1 MAPFADGSPQASQ
14 WPIPPGHFFDYE
26 ILTHCGDS
34 GTYYYHSH
42 VGLQALTASGPL
54 IVDDSPASPTYH
66 YDEERIL
73 HFQDY
78 FFLSDG
84 EIMSSIMD
92 SKYRWTGGTNGIL
105 LNGKGV
111 AAGKTASAGPPRGK
125 EGKARNL
132 VDRLGPRGSVLSQMH
147 NGATGGGAGCG
158 LPVIDVEPGKA
169 YRFRFIGATGLSL
182 LTLGIE
188 GHDNLTIVQVDG
200 SEYNVPVATDH
211 LQIASGQRFDVMF
224 TAKTAEEL
232 AAEGNKATYFFQF
245 ETRGRHSPYVGYA
258 VLRYRPDSAV
268 PASPSQP
275 VLNLPE
281 EVNDWMEYTFTPLFP
296 DRSKAPT
303 TAEVTRRVIIDCDL
317 VRDSKTGRV
326 VWEMARQAWTETTFR
341 TPPLVDIYLRGQA
354 AIPNYEAA
362 LRNYGWD
369 PATGS
374 FPAKVGEVL
383 EIVLQNR
390 GARVGRSG
398 VLDSHPFHSH
408 GKHYFDVGSGPGKY
422 DAAANKAKLERL
434 GYKPI
439 SRDTTMLYRYNDA
452 VAPGE
457 PDGWRAWR
465 VRVENPGVW
474 MLHCHLLAHM
484 MMGMQSV
491 WVVGDAADII
501 KMPPSVSAN
510 YFTYSGNVMGNDTN
524 SPEVYEFYSGETG
537 GVKRGC

>member
-26 ILTHCGDS
+26 ILTQCGDS

-54 IVDDSPASPTYH
+54 IVDDSTASPTFH

-78 FFLSDG
+78 FSASDS
-84 EIMSSIMD
+84 EIMSSVIH
-92 SKYRWTGGTNGIL
+92 SKHRQTGGTNGIL

-111 AAGKTASAGPPRGK
+111 AARTTASAGAPPSKG
-125 EGKARNL
+125 GKAGNL
-132 VDRLGPRGSVLSQMH
+132 FGRLGPRGSAFRKTH
-147 NGATGGGAGCG
+147 TDATDDGAGCG
-158 LPVIDVEPGKA
+158 LPVIDVQPGKT

-182 LTLGIE
+182 LTMGIE
-188 GHDNLTIVQVDG
+188 GHPDITIVQVDG
-200 SEYNVPVATDH
+200 SEYNVPVTTDH
-211 LQIASGQRFDVMF
+211 LQIAAGQRFDVMF

-232 AAEGNKATYFFQF
+232 AADGDKATYFIQY
-245 ETRGRHSPYVGYA
+245 ETRGHSPYVGYG
-258 VLRYRPDSAV
+258 VLRYRPESAV
-268 PASPSQP
+268 PVSPSAR
-275 VLNLPE
+275 VISLPE

-303 TAEVTRRVIIDCDL
+303 TAEVTRRVILDCDL
-317 VRDSKTGRV
+317 VRDPETGRV
-326 VWEMARQAWTETTFR
+326 VWEVAHQAWTENSFQ
-341 TPPLVDIYLRGQA
+341 TPALVDIYLRGQA
-354 AIPNYEAA
+354 AIPDYNAA
-362 LRNYGWD
+362 LLNHGWD

-374 FPAKVGEVL
+374 FPAKIGEVL

-390 GARVGRSG
+390 GARAGNSG
-398 VLDSHPFHSH
+398 VLDTHPFHSH
-408 GKHYFDVGSGPGKY
+408 GKHYFDVGSGPGKF
-422 DAAANKAKLERL
+422 DAEANNAKLERL

-439 SRDTTMLYRYNDA
+439 TRDTTMLYQYHDA

-465 VRVENPGVW
+465 VRVGNPGVW
-474 MLHCHLLAHM
+474 MLHCHVLAHM

-491 WVVGDAADII
+491 WVNGDAADIM
-501 KMPPSVSAN
+501 KVPPSVSAN
-510 YFTYSGNVMGNDTN
+510 YYTYSGSVMGNDTN
-524 SPEVYEFYSGETG
+524 PPEVYEYYSGDTG
-537 GVKRGC
+537 GIEEGC

>member
-1 MAPFADGSPQASQ
+1 MAPFADGSPQASE

-42 VGLQALTASGPL
+42 VGVQAFTASGPL
-54 IVDDSPASPTYH
+54 IIDDSPASPTYH

-73 HFQDY
+73 HFQD
-78 FFLSDG
+78 FFSDSDD

-92 SKYRWTGGTNGIL
+92 SNHRYTGGTNGIL

-111 AAGKTASAGPPRGK
+111 ARRKTAPAGPSRSKG
-125 EGKARNL
+125 GKAGNPI
-132 VDRLGPRGSVLSQMH
+132 DRLHSRGSVLPRTH
-147 NGATGGGAGCG
+147 IGATDDGASCG
-158 LPVIDVEPGKA
+158 VSVIDVEPGKT

-182 LTLGIE
+182 LTIGIE
-188 GHDNLTIVQVDG
+188 GHPNLTIVQVDG
-200 SEYNVPVATDH
+200 SEYNVPVTTDH
-211 LQIASGQRFDVMF
+211 LQIASGQRFDVIF

-232 AAEGNKATYFFQF
+232 AADGNKATYFVQY
-245 ETRGRHSPYVGYA
+245 ETRGRQNPYVGYG

-268 PASPSQP
+268 PATPSEP
-275 VLNLPE
+275 ILDLPE
-281 EVNDWMEYTFTPLFP
+281 QVNDWMEYTFTPLFP

-317 VRDSKTGRV
+317 VEDPETGRV
-326 VWEMARQAWTETTFR
+326 VWEMAHQTWTEDSSQ
-341 TPPLVDIYLRGQA
+341 TPALVDIYLRGQA

-362 LRNYGWD
+362 LGNHGWD
-369 PATGS
+369 PATGA

-390 GARVGRSG
+390 GAKVGNSG
-398 VLDSHPFHSH
+398 VLDTHPFHSH

-422 DAAANKAKLERL
+422 DAEANNAKLERL

-439 SRDTTMLYRYNDA
+439 TRDTTMLYQYHDS

-465 VRVENPGVW
+465 VRVGNPGVW
-474 MLHCHLLAHM
+474 MMHCHVLAHM

-491 WVVGDAADII
+491 WIVGDAEDI
-501 KMPPSVSAN
+501 MELPPSVSAG
-510 YFTYSGNVMGNDTN
+510 YYTYAGSVMGNDTN
-524 SPEVYEFYSGETG
+524 PPEVYEYYSGHTG
-537 GVKRGC
+537 GIEAGC

>member
-54 IVDDSPASPTYH
+54 IVDDSAASPTFH

-78 FFLSDG
+78 FSASDG
-84 EIMSSIMD
+84 EMMSSIMD
-92 SKYRWTGGTNGIL
+92 SKHRQTGGTNGIL

-111 AAGKTASAGPPRGK
+111 AARKTASAGPPPSKG
-125 EGKARNL
+125 GKAGTL
-132 VDRLGPRGSVLSQMH
+132 FGRLGPRGAVLRKTH
-147 NGATGGGAGCG
+147 TDATDDGAGCS
-158 LPVIDVEPGKA
+158 LPVVDVEPGKT

-182 LTLGIE
+182 LTMGIE
-188 GHDNLTIVQVDG
+188 GHPDITIVQVDG
-200 SEYNVPVATDH
+200 SEYNVPVTTDH
-211 LQIASGQRFDVMF
+211 LQIAAGQRFDVVF

-232 AAEGNKATYFFQF
+232 AADGDKATYFIQY
-245 ETRGRHSPYVGYA
+245 ETRGRHSPYVGYG
-258 VLRYRPDSAV
+258 VLRYRPESTV
-268 PASPSQP
+268 PASPSAP
-275 VLNLPE
+275 VISLPE

-303 TAEVTRRVIIDCDL
+303 TAEVTRRVILDCDL
-317 VRDSKTGRV
+317 VQDPETGRV
-326 VWEMARQAWTETTFR
+326 VWEVAHQAWTENSFQ
-341 TPPLVDIYLRGQA
+341 TPALVDIYLRGQA
-354 AIPNYEAA
+354 AIPNYQAA
-362 LRNYGWD
+362 LVNHGWD
-369 PATGS
+369 PVTRS
-374 FPAKVGEVL
+374 FPAKIGEVL

-390 GARVGRSG
+390 GAKAGNSG
-398 VLDSHPFHSH
+398 VLDTHPFHSH
-408 GKHYFDVGSGPGKY
+408 GKHYFDVGSGPGKF
-422 DAAANKAKLERL
+422 DAEANNAKLERL

-439 SRDTTMLYRYNDA
+439 TRDTTMLYQYHDA

-465 VRVENPGVW
+465 VRVGNPGVW
-474 MLHCHLLAHM
+474 MLHCHVLAHM

-491 WVVGDAADII
+491 WVNGDAADIM
-501 KMPPSVSAN
+501 KVPPSVSAN
-510 YFTYSGNVMGNDTN
+510 YYTYSGSVMGNDTN
-524 SPEVYEFYSGETG
+524 PPEVYEYYSGNTG
-537 GVKRGC
+537 GIEGGC

>member
-26 ILTHCGDS
+26 ILTQCGDS

-42 VGLQALTASGPL
+42 VGLQAVTASGPL

-78 FFLSDG
+78 FSASDS
-84 EIMSSIMD
+84 EIMSSKMD
-92 SKYRWTGGTNGIL
+92 SKHRYTGGPNGVL

-111 AAGKTASAGPPRGK
+111 ATRKTVSAGPPRSKGGK
-125 EGKARNL
+125 PGNP
-132 VDRLGPRGSVLSQMH
+132 VDRLHSRGSALPRTH
-147 NGATGGGAGCG
+147 TDATDDGAGCG

-182 LTLGIE
+182 LTMGIE
-188 GHDNLTIVQVDG
+188 GHPNITIVQVDG
-200 SEYNVPVATDH
+200 SEYNVPVTTDH
-211 LQIASGQRFDVMF
+211 LQIAAGQRFDVIF
-224 TAKTAEEL
+224 TAKTSEEL
-232 AAEGNKATYFFQF
+232 AADGNKATYFIQY
-245 ETRGRHSPYVGYA
+245 ETRGRHNPYIGYA
-258 VLRYRPDSAV
+258 ALRYSPDSTV
-268 PASPSQP
+268 PAAPSAP
-275 VLNLPE
+275 VISLPE

-303 TAEVTRRVIIDCDL
+303 AAEVTRRVIIDCDL
-317 VRDSKTGRV
+317 AEDPETGRV
-326 VWEMARQAWTETTFR
+326 VWEMAHQTWTEEKSQ
-341 TPPLVDIYLRGQA
+341 TPALVDIYLRGQA

-362 LRNYGWD
+362 LRNHGWD
-369 PATGS
+369 PATGY
-374 FPAKVGEVL
+374 FPAKMGEVL

-390 GARVGRSG
+390 GAKVGNSG
-398 VLDSHPFHSH
+398 VLDTHPFHSH
-408 GKHYFDVGSGPGKY
+408 GKHYFDIGSGPGKY
-422 DAAANKAKLERL
+422 DAEANNAKLERL

-439 SRDTTMLYRYNDA
+439 SRDTTMLYQYHDA

-465 VRVENPGVW
+465 VRVGNPGVW
-474 MLHCHLLAHM
+474 MMHCHVLAHM

-491 WVVGDAADII
+491 WVAGEAEDI
-501 KMPPSVSAN
+501 MELPPSVSAG
-510 YFTYSGNVMGNDTN
+510 YYTYGGSVMGNATN
-524 SPEVYEFYSGETG
+524 PPEVYEYYSGNTG
-537 GVKRGC
+537 GIEAGC